1 MKKILNTIFVFFVLL
16 TIPQYS
22 RADVAADCMQAITND
37 PDFAKVMTSEIFP
50 NASELTQE
58 YVTQRK
64 SKIMGLIAS
73 ETILHCM
80 HNINTLVKRANGKV
94 WYKRDGKT
102 YAFQFKMPELFQYI
116 DIPVGIMVY
125 NKSNLSAG
133 DVIELSDINKLYWS
147 KECSDHVIW
156 DNLDD
161 DAAVN
166 IAGQKVFSQ
175 YGGKKNEF
183 FLDFEE
189 GNNRRAFPGLVL
201 MDKTRSSSEA
211 IVAFTNLYTAVGA
224 AEQFASAL
232 NNSPCSND
240 GLSVYVVNL
249 ETYPIA
255 SDNERAW
262 AITAGVS
269 GSAPLAIGVG
279 LAKLAALGGTAW
291 AGTAGFLA
299 ALNHPVGWAITGV
312 VAIGAGVMALV
323 PSKIQDIQQVMV
335 LDGPYLIK

>member
-37 PDFAKVMTSEIFP
+37 PDFGKVMTSEIFP

-125 NKSNLSAG
+125 NKLSLSTG
-133 DVIELSDINKLYWS
+133 DVIKLTDIPKLYWNS
-147 KECSDHVIW
+147 DCSDHNIAFGLS
-156 DNLDD
+156 NK
-161 DAAVN
+161 AAVN
-166 IAGQKVFSQ
+166 VAGQKVFSQ
-175 YGGKKNEF
+175 YGGSDNEF

-201 MDKTRSSSEA
+201 MDKTRSSSES
-211 IVAFTNLYTAVGA
+211 IVSFTNLHTAINS
-224 AEQFASAL
+224 AEQFAAAL
-232 NNSPCSND
+232 NNTTCSND
-240 GLSVYVVNL
+240 GLAVYVVGLNVKPL
-249 ETYPIA
+249 ATGDKTGWGVVAGVAGGSAAIVGVSSALAAAGVTSSILTAASVSSTVPVVGWIIA
-255 SDNERAW
+255 GVLGA
-262 AITAGVS
+262 TAGVIS
-269 GSAPLAIGVG
+269 L
-279 LAKLAALGGTAW
+279 W
-291 AGTAGFLA
+291 
-299 ALNHPVGWAITGV
+299 
-312 VAIGAGVMALV
+312 
-323 PSKIQDIQQVMV
+323 PSEIQDIQQVMV